1 MASLRTDYDDVDYE
15 ESKNHEHSDS
25 NRFTATDF
33 AAARDAL
40 RLKSQAV
47 MLSEPTS
54 PSPNH
59 PPNVPSNP
67 GATTGNNVDY
77 DLTCGI
83 CLDLNMQPVQL
94 PCKHLFCQCCLQRLS
109 MYGTSEYFQCPLC
122 RFEISRSTNL
132 RIHKPTL
139 ALISNKYPHE
149 HAHFQDEQR
158 KEASRPKP
166 KIFQIVYGNRHNK
179 LQTKHRNKH
188 NWIAFVEIFNEKQ
201 QKMNPQQFISQVH
214 FNFHQYFTP
223 VNMRPKSSNQGR
235 LEVSRNGWG
244 SFDYIVTITFV
255 KELGLD
261 DLILNVELSFERTG
275 VRILQPL
282 TLMPDQ
288 INKLTK
294 PRAINRPLTVD
305 ERRAKGD
312 AARNQL
318 KQLGFRSFIH

>member
-1 MASLRTDYDDVDYE
+1 MKKVNTT
-15 ESKNHEHSDS
+15 
-25 NRFTATDF
+25 TATAADF

-54 PSPNH
+54 PS
-59 PPNVPSNP
+59 SNT
-67 GATTGNNVDY
+67 ANNVDY

-109 MYGTSEYFQCPLC
+109 SYGTSEYFQCPLC
-122 RFEISRSTNL
+122 RLEISRSTKL
-132 RIHKPTL
+132 TIHKPTL
-139 ALISNKYPHE
+139 TLISNKYPQE
-149 HAHFQDEQR
+149 HAHFQARLR

-188 NWIAFVEIFNEKQ
+188 NWVAFVEIFNEKQ
-201 QKMNPQQFISQVH
+201 KKMNPQNLISKVH
-214 FNFHQYFTP
+214 FNFHKYFTP

-244 SFDYIVTITFV
+244 TFDYIVTITFV
-255 KELGLD
+255 KELGLH
-261 DLILNVELSFERTG
+261 DLILNVELSFERKG
-275 VRILQPL
+275 VRIREPL
-282 TLMPDQ
+282 TLVPEQ
-288 INKLTK
+288 INKLLTK

-312 AARNQL
+312 AARNKL
-318 KQLGFRSFIH
+318 KQLGFRSLIH